1 MKINPL
7 EWSEVHE
14 TTFPAEG
21 VLLLRSSQPFALS
34 VESYGVSVA
43 VGPETAHRIPL
54 PEASQ
59 VTIVGGAA
67 KVYRKSPPSRVVHM
81 TGEKFTNI
89 DRLPTESGTMLEV
102 TKALRMLKLEE
113 RAMVRRIRE
122 ERDLALAATKAK
134 QAEVSEVIEP
144 DPDPEPDPKEPDP
157 KEPAK

>member
-14 TTFPAEG
+14 TTFEAQG
-21 VLLLRSSQPFALS
+21 VLLLQSADPFALS
-34 VESYGVSVA
+34 VEAFGVEA
-43 VGPETAHRIPL
+43 CVGAATFHRIPL
-54 PEASQ
+54 PYPSK
-59 VTIVGGAA
+59 VTLLGGAM
-67 KVYRKSPPSRVVHM
+67 KVYRKVPPSRVVNM

-122 ERDLALAATKAK
+122 ERDLALAMTKAEE
-134 QAEVSEVIEP
+134 AEVIEP
-144 DPDPEPDPKEPDP
+144 EPDPEPDPKEP
-157 KEPAK
+157 AK

>member
-7 EWSEVHE
+7 EWSEVYE

-34 VESYGVSVA
+34 VESYGVAVA

-59 VTIVGGAA
+59 VTIVGGSA

-122 ERDLALAATKAK
+122 ERDLALAMTKAK
-134 QAEVSEVIEP
+134 EAEESEVIEP
-144 DPDPEPDPKEPDP
+144 DPEPEPDPED
-157 KEPAK
+157 PAK

>member
-7 EWSEVHE
+7 EWKEVDE
-14 TTFPAEG
+14 TTFHAQG

-54 PEASQ
+54 PEASE
-59 VTIVGGAA
+59 VTIVGGSAR
-67 KVYRKSPPSRVVHM
+67 VYRKLPPSRVVYM

-89 DRLPTESGTMLEV
+89 DRLPSESGTMLEV

-134 QAEVSEVIEP
+134 EAEEAEVIEP
-144 DPDPEPDPKEPDP
+144 EPEPAPEPKD
-157 KEPAK
+157 PAK